1 MFIALCILL
10 IIALFVTVYYVRAN
24 KAGTSSSPM
33 GSTTRISGGGPNAP
47 ATPGQT
53 SRVSHNPGSIPDGN
67 GNNMGN
73 GNAAMST
80 GMQG

>member
-24 KAGTSSSPM
+24 KAGAATE
-33 GSTTRISGGGPNAP
+33 GTTTRISGGGPNQP

-53 SRVSHNPGSIPDGN
+53 THSSINPGSIPDNSGTGN
-67 GNNMGN
+67 SALSSGR
-73 GNAAMST
+73 
-80 GMQG
+80 QG